1 MAVNINTVYQ
11 TVLYILNKEQR
22 GYITPAEF
30 NSLATQVQDEIFQSY
45 FPDGNQVN
53 RQNQN
58 NTQND
63 TEFFNIFKNID
74 YKLYPF
80 ENELTFTY
88 SANSSYWQ
96 YLNTNND
103 PNFKTIYLIG
113 DIISNYNS
121 DPVTGVPFSAST
133 TAQSSI
139 AQLASKSD
147 YNKIT
152 RSKLTAPTRQYPLC
166 FKTNFANALALKVF
180 PLPDSLLINCLAKP
194 SSPIWG
200 FEPGAL
206 GQYLYS
212 PSGSVNFEL
221 DVSEQNNI
229 VINIL
234 KYCGIIINDPT
245 IIQAAAQE
253 AQQASINEKS

>member
-80 ENELTFTY
+80 EN
-88 SANSSYWQ
+88 
-96 YLNTNND
+96 
-103 PNFKTIYLIG
+103 
-113 DIISNYNS
+113 
-121 DPVTGVPFSAST
+121 
-133 TAQSSI
+133 
-139 AQLASKSD
+139 
-147 YNKIT
+147 
-152 RSKLTAPTRQYPLC
+152 
-166 FKTNFANALALKVF
+166 
-180 PLPDSLLINCLAKP
+180 
-194 SSPIWG
+194 
-200 FEPGAL
+200 
-206 GQYLYS
+206 
-212 PSGSVNFEL
+212 
-221 DVSEQNNI
+221 
-229 VINIL
+229 
-234 KYCGIIINDPT
+234 
-245 IIQAAAQE
+245 
-253 AQQASINEKS
+253 